1 VRPTPLAS
9 DLAESI
15 RTALDAVEEA
25 RTRHS
30 AALSGRVVIGA
41 IRSLQPTMI
50 PLVLREIGDRHPG
63 LAVRV
68 IQGDSGELLDHLK
81 AGRLDGAALIR
92 PTSGGSSRLDWQD
105 LERQPFVFVAPP
117 DSTQTTAEALIAR
130 YDWIQ
135 FDTSLTSGRTAAS
148 HLHRLSPGTRPR
160 FELESIEAVLAMVSA
175 GLGVSIIPRLP
186 VAPTARAPVRQIPLG
201 VSTPTRQIAFVC
213 RSGDADNRR
222 VRAIRDAVGPAVPVS
237 IKLNSADFQRGGF
250 DEGDSLQVMAWLE
263 ADGVDLIEISGGTY
277 EAPAMTGA
285 RRSTV
290 EREGYFLDFVAKAR
304 ERLAVPLCITGGFRT
319 LVDQQHRTERIPC
332 IFNTY
337 RTKINSNYIKSRF
350 GATLENT
357 T

>member
-1 VRPTPLAS
+1 MKFEFLMTLNSVLRHGSFASAADDMGLTPSAVSLQMKRLEEYVGQPLFDRSGRTVRPTPLAS

-92 PTSGGSSRLDWQD
+92 PTSGGSSRLNWQD

-117 DSTQTTAEALIAR
+117 DSTETTAEALIAR

-186 VAPTARAPVRQIPLG
+186 VAPTVRAPVRQIPLG

-213 RSGDADNRR
+213 RNGDADNRR
-222 VRAIRDAVGPAVPVS
+222 VRAIRDAFA
-237 IKLNSADFQRGGF
+237 N
-250 DEGDSLQVMAWLE
+250 
-263 ADGVDLIEISGGTY
+263 
-277 EAPAMTGA
+277 
-285 RRSTV
+285 
-290 EREGYFLDFVAKAR
+290 GYG
-304 ERLAVPLCITGGFRT
+304 ITRDD
-319 LVDQQHRTERIPC
+319 V
-332 IFNTY
+332 
-337 RTKINSNYIKSRF
+337 
-350 GATLENT
+350 
-357 T
+357 

>member
-1 VRPTPLAS
+1 MKFEFLMTLNSVLRHGSFASAADDMGLTASAVSLKMKRLEYVGQPLFDRSGRTVRPTPLAS
-9 DLAESI
+9 DLAESV

-50 PLVLREIGDRHPG
+50 PLVLQEIGGRHPG

-117 DSTQTTAEALIAR
+117 DSTESTAKALIAR

-135 FDTSLTSGRTAAS
+135 FDTSLTSVRTAAS

-201 VSTPTRQIAFVC
+201 VSAPTRQIAFVC

-222 VRAIRDAVGPAVPVS
+222 VRAIRDAFANGYG
-237 IKLNSADFQRGGF
+237 I
-250 DEGDSLQVMAWLE
+250 
-263 ADGVDLIEISGGTY
+263 
-277 EAPAMTGA
+277 A
-285 RRSTV
+285 R
-290 EREGYFLDFVAKAR
+290 
-304 ERLAVPLCITGGFRT
+304 
-319 LVDQQHRTERIPC
+319 
-332 IFNTY
+332 
-337 RTKINSNYIKSRF
+337 SNP
-350 GATLENT
+350 
-357 T
+357 

>member
-1 VRPTPLAS
+1 MKFEFLMTLNSVLRHGSFASAADDMGLTPSAVSLQMKRLEEYVGQPLFDRSGRTVRPTPLAS

-186 VAPTARAPVRQIPLG
+186 VAPTVRAPVRQIPLG

-222 VRAIRDAVGPAVPVS
+222 VRAIRDAFANGY
-237 IKLNSADFQRGGF
+237 
-250 DEGDSLQVMAWLE
+250 
-263 ADGVDLIEISGGTY
+263 GVTRDD
-277 EAPAMTGA
+277 A
-285 RRSTV
+285 
-290 EREGYFLDFVAKAR
+290 
-304 ERLAVPLCITGGFRT
+304 
-319 LVDQQHRTERIPC
+319 
-332 IFNTY
+332 
-337 RTKINSNYIKSRF
+337 
-350 GATLENT
+350 
-357 T
+357 

>member
-1 VRPTPLAS
+1 MKFEFLMTLNSVLRHGSFASAADDMGLTPSAVSLQMKRLEEYVGQPLFDRSGRTVRPTPLAS

-117 DSTQTTAEALIAR
+117 DSTETTAEALIAR

-186 VAPTARAPVRQIPLG
+186 VAPTVRAPVRQIPLG

-222 VRAIRDAVGPAVPVS
+222 VRAIRDAFANGYG
-237 IKLNSADFQRGGF
+237 ITR
-250 DEGDSLQVMAWLE
+250 
-263 ADGVDLIEISGGTY
+263 DGV
-277 EAPAMTGA
+277 
-285 RRSTV
+285 
-290 EREGYFLDFVAKAR
+290 
-304 ERLAVPLCITGGFRT
+304 
-319 LVDQQHRTERIPC
+319 
-332 IFNTY
+332 
-337 RTKINSNYIKSRF
+337 
-350 GATLENT
+350 
-357 T
+357 

>member
-1 VRPTPLAS
+1 MKFEFLMTLNSVLRHGSFASAADDMGLTPSAVSLQMKRLEEYVGQPLFDRSGRTVRPTPLAS

-92 PTSGGSSRLDWQD
+92 PTSGGSNRLDWQD

-117 DSTQTTAEALIAR
+117 DSTETTAEALIAR

-186 VAPTARAPVRQIPLG
+186 VAPTLRAPVRQIPLG

-222 VRAIRDAVGPAVPVS
+222 VRAIRDAFANGYG
-237 IKLNSADFQRGGF
+237 ITR
-250 DEGDSLQVMAWLE
+250 
-263 ADGVDLIEISGGTY
+263 DGV
-277 EAPAMTGA
+277 
-285 RRSTV
+285 
-290 EREGYFLDFVAKAR
+290 
-304 ERLAVPLCITGGFRT
+304 
-319 LVDQQHRTERIPC
+319 
-332 IFNTY
+332 
-337 RTKINSNYIKSRF
+337 
-350 GATLENT
+350 
-357 T
+357 

>member
-1 VRPTPLAS
+1 LKFEFLMTLNSVLRHGSFASAADDMGLTPSAVSLQMKRLEEYVGQPLFDRSGRTVRPTPLAS

-92 PTSGGSSRLDWQD
+92 PTSGGSSRLNWQD

-117 DSTQTTAEALIAR
+117 DSTETTAEALIAR

-186 VAPTARAPVRQIPLG
+186 VAPTVRAPVRQIPLG

-213 RSGDADNRR
+213 RNGDADNRR
-222 VRAIRDAVGPAVPVS
+222 VRAIRDAFA
-237 IKLNSADFQRGGF
+237 N
-250 DEGDSLQVMAWLE
+250 
-263 ADGVDLIEISGGTY
+263 
-277 EAPAMTGA
+277 
-285 RRSTV
+285 
-290 EREGYFLDFVAKAR
+290 GYG
-304 ERLAVPLCITGGFRT
+304 ITRDD
-319 LVDQQHRTERIPC
+319 V
-332 IFNTY
+332 
-337 RTKINSNYIKSRF
+337 
-350 GATLENT
+350 
-357 T
+357 

>member
-1 VRPTPLAS
+1 MTFCYVSIVLRPHCAGPERERVLKFEFLMTLNSVLRHGSFASAADDMGLTASAVSLQMKRLEEYVGQPLFDRSGRTVRPTPLAS

-15 RTALDAVEEA
+15 RTALDAIEEA

-50 PLVLREIGDRHPG
+50 PLVLQEIGGRHPG

-117 DSTQTTAEALIAR
+117 DSAETTAEALIAR

-186 VAPTARAPVRQIPLG
+186 VSPAVRAPVRQVPLG

-222 VRAIRDAVGPAVPVS
+222 VRAIRDAFA
-237 IKLNSADFQRGGF
+237 NSYG
-250 DEGDSLQVMAWLE
+250 
-263 ADGVDLIEISGGTY
+263 
-277 EAPAMTGA
+277 
-285 RRSTV
+285 
-290 EREGYFLDFVAKAR
+290 
-304 ERLAVPLCITGGFRT
+304 ITRNE
-319 LVDQQHRTERIPC
+319 V
-332 IFNTY
+332 
-337 RTKINSNYIKSRF
+337 
-350 GATLENT
+350 
-357 T
+357 

>member
-1 VRPTPLAS
+1 MKFEFLMTLNSVLRHGSFASAADDMGLTASAVSLQMKRLEEYVGQPLFDRSGRTVRPTPLAS
-9 DLAESI
+9 DLAESV

-50 PLVLREIGDRHPG
+50 PLVLQEIGGRHPG

-117 DSTQTTAEALIAR
+117 DSTESTAEALIAR

-222 VRAIRDAVGPAVPVS
+222 VRAIRDAFANGYG
-237 IKLNSADFQRGGF
+237 I
-250 DEGDSLQVMAWLE
+250 
-263 ADGVDLIEISGGTY
+263 
-277 EAPAMTGA
+277 A
-285 RRSTV
+285 R
-290 EREGYFLDFVAKAR
+290 D
-304 ERLAVPLCITGGFRT
+304 
-319 LVDQQHRTERIPC
+319 
-332 IFNTY
+332 NT
-337 RTKINSNYIKSRF
+337 
-350 GATLENT
+350 
-357 T
+357 

>member
-1 VRPTPLAS
+1 MKFEFLMTLNSVLRHGSFASAADDMGLTPSAVSLQMKRLEEYVGQPLFDRSGRTVRPTPLAS

-117 DSTQTTAEALIAR
+117 DSSETTAEALIAR

-186 VAPTARAPVRQIPLG
+186 VAPTVRAPVRQIPLG

-213 RSGDADNRR
+213 RNGDADNRR
-222 VRAIRDAVGPAVPVS
+222 VRAIRDAFA
-237 IKLNSADFQRGGF
+237 N
-250 DEGDSLQVMAWLE
+250 
-263 ADGVDLIEISGGTY
+263 
-277 EAPAMTGA
+277 
-285 RRSTV
+285 
-290 EREGYFLDFVAKAR
+290 GYG
-304 ERLAVPLCITGGFRT
+304 ITRDD
-319 LVDQQHRTERIPC
+319 V
-332 IFNTY
+332 
-337 RTKINSNYIKSRF
+337 
-350 GATLENT
+350 
-357 T
+357 

>member
-1 VRPTPLAS
+1 MKFEFLMTLNSVLRHGSFASAADDMGLTASAVSLQMKRLEEYVGQPLFDRSGRTVRPTPLAS
-9 DLAESI
+9 DLAESV

-50 PLVLREIGDRHPG
+50 PLVLQEIGGRHPG

-68 IQGDSGELLDHLK
+68 IQGDSSELLDHLK

-117 DSTQTTAEALIAR
+117 DSTETTAEALIAR

-186 VAPTARAPVRQIPLG
+186 VAPTVRAPVRQIPLG

-222 VRAIRDAVGPAVPVS
+222 VRAIRDAFANGY
-237 IKLNSADFQRGGF
+237 
-250 DEGDSLQVMAWLE
+250 
-263 ADGVDLIEISGGTY
+263 GVTRDN
-277 EAPAMTGA
+277 A
-285 RRSTV
+285 
-290 EREGYFLDFVAKAR
+290 
-304 ERLAVPLCITGGFRT
+304 
-319 LVDQQHRTERIPC
+319 
-332 IFNTY
+332 
-337 RTKINSNYIKSRF
+337 
-350 GATLENT
+350 
-357 T
+357 

>member
-1 VRPTPLAS
+1 MKFEFLMTLNSVLRHGSFASAADDMGLTPSAVSLQMKRLEEYVGQPLFDRSGRTVRPTPLAS

-117 DSTQTTAEALIAR
+117 DSTETTAEALIAR

-186 VAPTARAPVRQIPLG
+186 VAPTVRAPVRQIPLG

-213 RSGDADNRR
+213 RNGDADNRR
-222 VRAIRDAVGPAVPVS
+222 VRAIRDAFA
-237 IKLNSADFQRGGF
+237 N
-250 DEGDSLQVMAWLE
+250 
-263 ADGVDLIEISGGTY
+263 
-277 EAPAMTGA
+277 
-285 RRSTV
+285 
-290 EREGYFLDFVAKAR
+290 GYG
-304 ERLAVPLCITGGFRT
+304 ITRDD
-319 LVDQQHRTERIPC
+319 V
-332 IFNTY
+332 
-337 RTKINSNYIKSRF
+337 
-350 GATLENT
+350 
-357 T
+357 

>member
-1 VRPTPLAS
+1 MKFEFLMTLNSVLRHGSFASAADDMGLTPSAVSLQMKRLEEYVGQPLFDRSGRTVRPTPLAS

-117 DSTQTTAEALIAR
+117 DSTETTAEALIAR

-186 VAPTARAPVRQIPLG
+186 VAPTVRAPVRQIPLG

-222 VRAIRDAVGPAVPVS
+222 VRAIRDAFANGYGITRA
-237 IKLNSADFQRGGF
+237 
-250 DEGDSLQVMAWLE
+250 
-263 ADGVDLIEISGGTY
+263 GV
-277 EAPAMTGA
+277 
-285 RRSTV
+285 
-290 EREGYFLDFVAKAR
+290 
-304 ERLAVPLCITGGFRT
+304 
-319 LVDQQHRTERIPC
+319 
-332 IFNTY
+332 
-337 RTKINSNYIKSRF
+337 
-350 GATLENT
+350 
-357 T
+357 

>member
-1 VRPTPLAS
+1 MKFEFLMTLNSVLRHGSFASAADDMGLTPSAVSLQMKRLEEYVGQPLFDRSGRTVRPTPLAS

-117 DSTQTTAEALIAR
+117 DSSEATAEALIAR

-186 VAPTARAPVRQIPLG
+186 VAPTVRAPVRQIPLG

-222 VRAIRDAVGPAVPVS
+222 VRAIRDAFANGYG
-237 IKLNSADFQRGGF
+237 ITR
-250 DEGDSLQVMAWLE
+250 
-263 ADGVDLIEISGGTY
+263 DGV
-277 EAPAMTGA
+277 
-285 RRSTV
+285 
-290 EREGYFLDFVAKAR
+290 
-304 ERLAVPLCITGGFRT
+304 
-319 LVDQQHRTERIPC
+319 
-332 IFNTY
+332 
-337 RTKINSNYIKSRF
+337 
-350 GATLENT
+350 
-357 T
+357 

>member
-1 VRPTPLAS
+1 MKFEFLMTLNSVLRHGSFASAADDMGLTPSAVSLQMKRLEEYVGQPLFDRSGRTVRPTPLAS
-9 DLAESI
+9 DLADSI

-117 DSTQTTAEALIAR
+117 DSSETTAEALIAR

-186 VAPTARAPVRQIPLG
+186 VAPTVRAPVRQIPLG

-222 VRAIRDAVGPAVPVS
+222 VRAIRDAFANGYG
-237 IKLNSADFQRGGF
+237 ITR
-250 DEGDSLQVMAWLE
+250 
-263 ADGVDLIEISGGTY
+263 DGV
-277 EAPAMTGA
+277 
-285 RRSTV
+285 
-290 EREGYFLDFVAKAR
+290 
-304 ERLAVPLCITGGFRT
+304 
-319 LVDQQHRTERIPC
+319 
-332 IFNTY
+332 
-337 RTKINSNYIKSRF
+337 
-350 GATLENT
+350 
-357 T
+357 

>member
-1 VRPTPLAS
+1 LKFEFLMTLNSVLRHGSFASAADDMGLTPSAVSLQMKRLEEYVGQPLFDRSGRTVRPTPLAS

-50 PLVLREIGDRHPG
+50 PLVLREVGDRHPG

-117 DSTQTTAEALIAR
+117 DSSETTAEALIAR

-186 VAPTARAPVRQIPLG
+186 VAPTVRAPVRQIPLG

-222 VRAIRDAVGPAVPVS
+222 VRAIRDAFANGYG
-237 IKLNSADFQRGGF
+237 ITR
-250 DEGDSLQVMAWLE
+250 
-263 ADGVDLIEISGGTY
+263 DGV
-277 EAPAMTGA
+277 
-285 RRSTV
+285 
-290 EREGYFLDFVAKAR
+290 
-304 ERLAVPLCITGGFRT
+304 
-319 LVDQQHRTERIPC
+319 
-332 IFNTY
+332 
-337 RTKINSNYIKSRF
+337 
-350 GATLENT
+350 
-357 T
+357 

>member
-1 VRPTPLAS
+1 LKFEFLMTLNSVLRHGSFASAADDMGLTPSAVSLQMKRLEEYVGQPLFDRSGRTVRPTPLAS

-117 DSTQTTAEALIAR
+117 DSSETTAEALIAR

-186 VAPTARAPVRQIPLG
+186 VAPTVRAPVRQIPLG

-222 VRAIRDAVGPAVPVS
+222 VRAIRDAFANGYG
-237 IKLNSADFQRGGF
+237 ITR
-250 DEGDSLQVMAWLE
+250 
-263 ADGVDLIEISGGTY
+263 DGV
-277 EAPAMTGA
+277 
-285 RRSTV
+285 
-290 EREGYFLDFVAKAR
+290 
-304 ERLAVPLCITGGFRT
+304 
-319 LVDQQHRTERIPC
+319 
-332 IFNTY
+332 
-337 RTKINSNYIKSRF
+337 
-350 GATLENT
+350 
-357 T
+357 

>member
-1 VRPTPLAS
+1 MTFCYVSIVLRPHGAGPERESVLKFEFLMTLNSVLRHGSFASAADDMGRTASAVSLQMKRLEEYVGQPLFDRSGRTVRPTPLAS
-9 DLAESI
+9 DLAESV
-15 RTALDAVEEA
+15 RSALDAVEEA

-50 PLVLREIGDRHPG
+50 PLVLQEIGSRHPG

-117 DSTQTTAEALIAR
+117 DSTETTAEALIAR

-186 VAPTARAPVRQIPLG
+186 ITPAVKAPVRQIPLG

-222 VRAIRDAVGPAVPVS
+222 VRAIRDAFANGYGIAR
-237 IKLNSADFQRGGF
+237 NS
-250 DEGDSLQVMAWLE
+250 
-263 ADGVDLIEISGGTY
+263 
-277 EAPAMTGA
+277 P
-285 RRSTV
+285 
-290 EREGYFLDFVAKAR
+290 
-304 ERLAVPLCITGGFRT
+304 
-319 LVDQQHRTERIPC
+319 
-332 IFNTY
+332 
-337 RTKINSNYIKSRF
+337 
-350 GATLENT
+350 
-357 T
+357 

>member
-1 VRPTPLAS
+1 
-9 DLAESI
+9 
-15 RTALDAVEEA
+15 
-25 RTRHS
+25 
-30 AALSGRVVIGA
+30 
-41 IRSLQPTMI
+41 MI

-92 PTSGGSSRLDWQD
+92 PTSGGSSRLNWQD

-117 DSTQTTAEALIAR
+117 DSTETTAEALIAR

-186 VAPTARAPVRQIPLG
+186 VAPTVRAPVRQIPLG

-213 RSGDADNRR
+213 RNGDADNRR
-222 VRAIRDAVGPAVPVS
+222 VRAIRDAFA
-237 IKLNSADFQRGGF
+237 N
-250 DEGDSLQVMAWLE
+250 
-263 ADGVDLIEISGGTY
+263 
-277 EAPAMTGA
+277 
-285 RRSTV
+285 
-290 EREGYFLDFVAKAR
+290 GYG
-304 ERLAVPLCITGGFRT
+304 ITRDD
-319 LVDQQHRTERIPC
+319 V
-332 IFNTY
+332 
-337 RTKINSNYIKSRF
+337 
-350 GATLENT
+350 
-357 T
+357 

>member
-1 VRPTPLAS
+1 LKFEFLMTLNSVLRHGSFASAADDMGLTPSAVSLQMKRLEEYVGQPLFDRSGRTVRPTPLAS

-117 DSTQTTAEALIAR
+117 DSTETTAEALIAR

-186 VAPTARAPVRQIPLG
+186 VAPTVRAPVRQIPLG

-222 VRAIRDAVGPAVPVS
+222 VRAIRDAFANGYG
-237 IKLNSADFQRGGF
+237 ITR
-250 DEGDSLQVMAWLE
+250 
-263 ADGVDLIEISGGTY
+263 DGV
-277 EAPAMTGA
+277 
-285 RRSTV
+285 
-290 EREGYFLDFVAKAR
+290 
-304 ERLAVPLCITGGFRT
+304 
-319 LVDQQHRTERIPC
+319 
-332 IFNTY
+332 
-337 RTKINSNYIKSRF
+337 
-350 GATLENT
+350 
-357 T
+357 

>member
-1 VRPTPLAS
+1 MKFEFLMTLNSVLRHGSFASAADDMGLTPSAVSLQMKRLEEYVGQPLFDRSGRTVRPTPLAS

-117 DSTQTTAEALIAR
+117 DSTETTAEALIAR

-186 VAPTARAPVRQIPLG
+186 VAPTLRAPVRQIPLG

-222 VRAIRDAVGPAVPVS
+222 VRAIRDAFANGYG
-237 IKLNSADFQRGGF
+237 ITR
-250 DEGDSLQVMAWLE
+250 
-263 ADGVDLIEISGGTY
+263 DGV
-277 EAPAMTGA
+277 
-285 RRSTV
+285 
-290 EREGYFLDFVAKAR
+290 
-304 ERLAVPLCITGGFRT
+304 
-319 LVDQQHRTERIPC
+319 
-332 IFNTY
+332 
-337 RTKINSNYIKSRF
+337 
-350 GATLENT
+350 
-357 T
+357 

>member
-1 VRPTPLAS
+1 MTLNSVLRHGSFASAADDMGLTPSAVSLQMKRLEEYVGQPLFDRSGRTVRPTPLAS

-117 DSTQTTAEALIAR
+117 NSSETTAEALIAR

-186 VAPTARAPVRQIPLG
+186 VAPTVRAPVRQIPLG

-213 RSGDADNRR
+213 RNGDADNRR
-222 VRAIRDAVGPAVPVS
+222 VRAIRDAFA
-237 IKLNSADFQRGGF
+237 N
-250 DEGDSLQVMAWLE
+250 
-263 ADGVDLIEISGGTY
+263 
-277 EAPAMTGA
+277 
-285 RRSTV
+285 
-290 EREGYFLDFVAKAR
+290 GYG
-304 ERLAVPLCITGGFRT
+304 ITRDD
-319 LVDQQHRTERIPC
+319 V
-332 IFNTY
+332 
-337 RTKINSNYIKSRF
+337 
-350 GATLENT
+350 
-357 T
+357 

>member
-1 VRPTPLAS
+1 MKLEFLMTLNSVLRHGSFANAADDMGLTASAVSLQMKRLEEYVGQPLFDRSGRTVRPTPLAS
-9 DLAESI
+9 DLAESV

-50 PLVLREIGDRHPG
+50 PLVLQEIGGRHPG

-117 DSTQTTAEALIAR
+117 DSTESTAEALIAR

-222 VRAIRDAVGPAVPVS
+222 VRAIRDAFTNGYG
-237 IKLNSADFQRGGF
+237 I
-250 DEGDSLQVMAWLE
+250 
-263 ADGVDLIEISGGTY
+263 
-277 EAPAMTGA
+277 A
-285 RRSTV
+285 R
-290 EREGYFLDFVAKAR
+290 D
-304 ERLAVPLCITGGFRT
+304 
-319 LVDQQHRTERIPC
+319 
-332 IFNTY
+332 NT
-337 RTKINSNYIKSRF
+337 
-350 GATLENT
+350 
-357 T
+357 

>member
-1 VRPTPLAS
+1 MKFEFLMTLNSVLRHGSFASAADDMGLTPSAVSLQMKRLEEYVGQPLFDRSGRTVRPTPLAS

-117 DSTQTTAEALIAR
+117 DSSETTAEALIAR

-186 VAPTARAPVRQIPLG
+186 VAPTVRAPVRQIPLG

-222 VRAIRDAVGPAVPVS
+222 VRAIRDAFANGYG
-237 IKLNSADFQRGGF
+237 ITR
-250 DEGDSLQVMAWLE
+250 
-263 ADGVDLIEISGGTY
+263 DGV
-277 EAPAMTGA
+277 
-285 RRSTV
+285 
-290 EREGYFLDFVAKAR
+290 
-304 ERLAVPLCITGGFRT
+304 
-319 LVDQQHRTERIPC
+319 
-332 IFNTY
+332 
-337 RTKINSNYIKSRF
+337 
-350 GATLENT
+350 
-357 T
+357 

>member
-1 VRPTPLAS
+1 MKFEFLMTLNSVLRHGSFASAADDMGLTPSAVSLQMKRLEEYVGQPLFDRSGRTVRPTPLAS

-41 IRSLQPTMI
+41 VRSLQPTMI

-117 DSTQTTAEALIAR
+117 DSTETTAEALIAR

-186 VAPTARAPVRQIPLG
+186 VAPTVRAPVRQIPLG

-222 VRAIRDAVGPAVPVS
+222 VRAIRDAFANGYG
-237 IKLNSADFQRGGF
+237 ITR
-250 DEGDSLQVMAWLE
+250 
-263 ADGVDLIEISGGTY
+263 DGV
-277 EAPAMTGA
+277 
-285 RRSTV
+285 
-290 EREGYFLDFVAKAR
+290 
-304 ERLAVPLCITGGFRT
+304 
-319 LVDQQHRTERIPC
+319 
-332 IFNTY
+332 
-337 RTKINSNYIKSRF
+337 
-350 GATLENT
+350 
-357 T
+357 